1 MPQCI
6 FCEDGDL
13 PEETEECPHCGNKPF
28 SGMYFDP
35 EQYARAEALEAENKL
50 EEAWKLLQEEWM
62 GHSDRD
68 YFDHEMVMELEA
80 KLHELFLRHP
90 VLAPQRME
98 LYELSMSSE
107 RFWGHFASEGTLKE
121 AIKAMLK
128 VEREDLAE
136 ELVDMHFGIN
146 WQNVHPRPNDPTADN
161 VTSYIDIVRKEMEG
175 TV

>member
-1 MPQCI
+1 
-6 FCEDGDL
+6 
-13 PEETEECPHCGNKPF
+13 
-28 SGMYFDP
+28 
-35 EQYARAEALEAENKL
+35 LEAEGKV

-68 YFDHEMVMELEA
+68 YFDHEMVIDLEA

-98 LYELSMSSE
+98 LYESSMSSE

-128 VEREDLAE
+128 VERDDLAE
-136 ELVDMHFGIN
+136 DLVDMHFGIN
-146 WQNVHPRPNDPTADN
+146 WQNIHPRPDGPTADN
-161 VTSYIDIVRKEMEG
+161 VTSYIDIVRKEMED
-175 TV
+175 

>member
-1 MPQCI
+1 MSQCI

-13 PEETEECPHCGNKPF
+13 PEETEECPNCGKKPF
-28 SGMYFDP
+28 SGMYFDR
-35 EQYARAEALEAENKL
+35 EQYTRAEALEAEGKV
-50 EEAWKLLQEEWM
+50 EEAWELLHEEWM
-62 GHSDRD
+62 GHADRD
-68 YFDHEMVMELEA
+68 YFDDEMVMELEA

-98 LYELSMSSE
+98 LYDLSMGSE
-107 RFWGHFASEGTLKE
+107 RFWGHFVSEGTLKE

-146 WQNVHPRPNDPTADN
+146 WQNVHPRPDGPTVDN
-161 VTSYIDIVRKEMEG
+161 VTSYIDIVRKEMEES
-175 TV
+175 